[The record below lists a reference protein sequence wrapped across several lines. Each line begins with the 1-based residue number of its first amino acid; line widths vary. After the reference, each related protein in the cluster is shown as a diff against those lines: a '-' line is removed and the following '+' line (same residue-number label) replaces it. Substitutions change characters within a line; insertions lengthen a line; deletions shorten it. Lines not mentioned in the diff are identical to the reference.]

1 MSVSLYAYEQLYAR
15 LVRTLLFLAAFA
27 AAGGA
32 APEPVDEAQ
41 VDRLIAVLP
50 ESATIATDAADEAS
64 ELARLLTLNPGRR
77 DELKAILD
85 AGNACAQ
92 AEDRR
97 ALRIMVR
104 AVTAQLGAEKIEQ
117 MIRFYGNPHYKVLRG
132 FAHRATAREK
142 LSPPEKDEL
151 ERAAAA
157 YPLRE
162 FALAMRKATKEL
174 LSTGHLP
181 DYRTCGAQQDAALAR
196 GKLRAR

>member
-1 MSVSLYAYEQLYAR
+1 LF
-15 LVRTLLFLAAFA
+15 FLAAFA

-32 APEPVDEAQ
+32 APEPADEVL

-50 ESATIATDAADEAS
+50 ESATIAADAANEAS
-64 ELARLLTLNPGRR
+64 ELARLLRLNPGRR

-85 AGNACAQ
+85 AGNRCAQ

-97 ALRIMVR
+97 ALRIIVR
-104 AVTAQLGAEKIEQ
+104 AVTAQLGAEKVER
-117 MIRFYGNPHYKVLRG
+117 MIRFYGSPHYRVLRG

-157 YPLRE
+157 YPIRE
-162 FALAMRKATKEL
+162 FGLAMRKATKEL
-174 LSTGHLP
+174 LSTGDLP
-181 DYRTCGAQQDAALAR
+181 DYRACGIQQEAALERA
-196 GKLRAR
+196 KLRAR